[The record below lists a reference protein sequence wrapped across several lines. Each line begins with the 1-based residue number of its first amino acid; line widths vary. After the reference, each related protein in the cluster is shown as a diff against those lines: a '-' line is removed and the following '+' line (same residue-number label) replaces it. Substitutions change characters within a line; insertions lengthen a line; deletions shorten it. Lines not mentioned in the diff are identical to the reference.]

1 MDNDSIDFEEMQLD
15 EEINDYL
22 TVALANGFSKGTAN
36 VSPRDMTKLK
46 GLLKHYAKKKHPFT
60 ACVTD
65 NTKRFGPE
73 KAKAVCA
80 VLKDLIRGT
89 TKWRS
94 TERKKNLSEE
104 NFILKYDDDN
114 YITEFIDWAI
124 NLDEETVN
132 IILNSNNEDS
142 EVTELELEAG
152 DVAWQSM
159 GSYSDIRRQIEAELN
174 DGSDGYGSSYWVDDL
189 KNSEALV
196 CAGGRDYF
204 VVPFSVSK
212 KGTVELDDE
221 EAWKP
226 VERAWVETNMT
237 FSEDNQE
244 LLAELYFTESGGEA
258 DTDGLVWKTFLR
270 EGTWKFSPGNG
281 KLAPKTLSIVSK
293 GKSDARKNIISMADL
308 KKNFD
313 LGTIQHVTVPLNHDD
328 KVHENT
334 GFVKKLRYGK
344 DEKGRRTLEAA
355 IDFTEPDIKEK
366 IERGTIP
373 NVSGG
378 IHLNYINKES
388 GKKFDAVLGHLA
400 LTPKPFIQG
409 MKPFGVKAS
418 ENLNVLG
425 FSEVIESAD
434 KDPEGGAEE
443 IMSTEIEHVN
453 ESETFLSELGLSEDE
468 VKARLSRYD
477 ELEQENK
484 LNKVTQKVK
493 DWEEAKKAPAI
504 IAVAEAALLADEGL
518 STINLSEDGKS
529 VEIGLSDLVDRLVDA
544 SPSVTLA
551 DDPISDGDVEGE
563 APEDDA
569 TEENLSAEVQAEA
582 NRLFLYER
590 MSEDEALAEA
600 KRRFKEE
607 STE

>member
-1 MDNDSIDFEEMQLD
+1 
-15 EEINDYL
+15 
-22 TVALANGFSKGTAN
+22 
-36 VSPRDMTKLK
+36 
-46 GLLKHYAKKKHPFT
+46 
-60 ACVTD
+60 
-65 NTKRFGPE
+65 
-73 KAKAVCA
+73 
-80 VLKDLIRGT
+80 
-89 TKWRS
+89 
-94 TERKKNLSEE
+94 
-104 NFILKYDDDN
+104 
-114 YITEFIDWAI
+114 
-124 NLDEETVN
+124 
-132 IILNSNNEDS
+132 
-142 EVTELELEAG
+142 
-152 DVAWQSM
+152 
-159 GSYSDIRRQIEAELN
+159 
-174 DGSDGYGSSYWVDDL
+174 
-189 KNSEALV
+189 
-196 CAGGRDYF
+196 
-204 VVPFSVSK
+204 
-212 KGTVELDDE
+212 
-221 EAWKP
+221 
-226 VERAWVETNMT
+226 
-237 FSEDNQE
+237 